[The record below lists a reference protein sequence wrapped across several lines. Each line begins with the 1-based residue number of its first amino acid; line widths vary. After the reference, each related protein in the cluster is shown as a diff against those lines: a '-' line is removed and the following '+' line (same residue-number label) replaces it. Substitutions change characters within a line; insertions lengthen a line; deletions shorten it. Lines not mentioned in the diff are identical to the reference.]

1 MIILLFDKN
10 RVLFFSVIN
19 IDHSGLHLFIFDK
32 FVFWEIPAGQFAYT
46 THMRSQ
52 SVLLCTSA
60 HLSWL
65 LELNV
70 VELWRSQ
77 TDSLILSTAEDIFIL
92 PLLKAIFLFYCYK
105 VSGSLYSAVKIEVGR
120 AVVQDSAGSNVNR
133 NKSKQKELSQLNLSQ
148 CYDEFDQKEK

>member
-1 MIILLFDKN
+1 M
-10 RVLFFSVIN
+10 IN

-32 FVFWEIPAGQFAYT
+32 CVFWEIPAGQFAYT

-65 LELNV
+65 LELKA
-70 VELWRSQ
+70 VEFCCSQ

-92 PLLKAIFLFYCYK
+92 LLLKAIFYFTVIKLA
-105 VSGSLYSAVKIEVGR
+105 AVYIW
-120 AVVQDSAGSNVNR
+120 
-133 NKSKQKELSQLNLSQ
+133 L
-148 CYDEFDQKEK
+148 

>member
-1 MIILLFDKN
+1 MIILLFDRN
-10 RVLFFSVIN
+10 RVFFFSVIN

-60 HLSWL
+60 HHSWL

-92 PLLKAIFLFYCYK
+92 PLLKAIFYFTVTKLA
-105 VSGSLYSAVKIEVGR
+105 AVYIW
-120 AVVQDSAGSNVNR
+120 
-133 NKSKQKELSQLNLSQ
+133 L
-148 CYDEFDQKEK
+148 